1 MRTDSLKKAD
11 CLITFLL
18 SALIITVACYFAGI
32 LPGGAYR
39 VVYTDTM
46 DQMASMSALL
56 AGQIREGG
64 SIFYSM
70 DTSMG
75 QNTALLYAF
84 CAYSPFTLLYLVIP
98 DIYAATMVGV
108 ILRIALS
115 AMCFHLFLQYGMRY
129 NHKAVIFFSL
139 CYGLCGFQY
148 EYMMSSNLMD
158 ALYLLPIVMLCLLR
172 AMEKERF
179 ALLSLAYTV
188 TFCIQFYCGFVIG
201 LFSAISLVG
210 ILLYKEGWS
219 FWKNKWRLLLRYTIC
234 VLTAGLM
241 SMFLLFPA
249 ICFFSDS
256 VGFNSLDYRIVPTL
270 PDIFYSLYFGRPTS
284 ILTYLPFLYCG
295 IPILLILPVYF
306 VDRQYPRKERIAA
319 GLVLVSCV
327 LTIWIDPIYSF
338 LHAFNRPDGFTVRY
352 AFVYVFF
359 MVCLAARYMLGEKTE
374 KGKALSGKIYAVYFL
389 IHICVAVALILFHDR
404 YGEVADRKG
413 VVFGL
418 YGTIVFLALWG
429 ILGWCLLRGKKKKWK
444 LPVALLLLSVELG
457 MQAWFNGCEQGR
469 TSAANYISWDRQME
483 RFLTNRQQDEKAAE
497 LYRGHVGNAPY
508 ANQSA
513 M

>member
-39 VVYTDTM
+39 AVYTDTM

-158 ALYLLPIVMLCLLR
+158 ALYLLPIVMLCLLFQE
-172 AMEKERF
+172 MFEQK
-179 ALLSLAYTV
+179 
-188 TFCIQFYCGFVIG
+188 IQD
-201 LFSAISLVG
+201 LF
-210 ILLYKEGWS
+210 
-219 FWKNKWRLLLRYTIC
+219 
-234 VLTAGLM
+234 
-241 SMFLLFPA
+241 
-249 ICFFSDS
+249 
-256 VGFNSLDYRIVPTL
+256 
-270 PDIFYSLYFGRPTS
+270 
-284 ILTYLPFLYCG
+284 
-295 IPILLILPVYF
+295 
-306 VDRQYPRKERIAA
+306 
-319 GLVLVSCV
+319 
-327 LTIWIDPIYSF
+327 
-338 LHAFNRPDGFTVRY
+338 
-352 AFVYVFF
+352 
-359 MVCLAARYMLGEKTE
+359 
-374 KGKALSGKIYAVYFL
+374 
-389 IHICVAVALILFHDR
+389 
-404 YGEVADRKG
+404 
-413 VVFGL
+413 
-418 YGTIVFLALWG
+418 
-429 ILGWCLLRGKKKKWK
+429 
-444 LPVALLLLSVELG
+444 
-457 MQAWFNGCEQGR
+457 
-469 TSAANYISWDRQME
+469 
-483 RFLTNRQQDEKAAE
+483 
-497 LYRGHVGNAPY
+497 
-508 ANQSA
+508 
-513 M
+513 